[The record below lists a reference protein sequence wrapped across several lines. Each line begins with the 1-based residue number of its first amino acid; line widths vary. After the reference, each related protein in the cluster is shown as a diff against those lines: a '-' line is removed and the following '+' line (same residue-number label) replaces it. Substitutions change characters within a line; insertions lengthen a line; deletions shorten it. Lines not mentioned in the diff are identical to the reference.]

1 MLPVLER
8 LRHGVSIKKLSVQA
22 TGSEADTPSADDG
35 PDLPASIRRTMLQF
49 KYAIANRFGW
59 SLYEIDETDFE
70 SLFAFATYNPDKR
83 QGDPDTR
90 IIDGHI
96 SKRVQGAPPSWL

>member
-1 MLPVLER
+1 M
-8 LRHGVSIKKLSVQA
+8 
-22 TGSEADTPSADDG
+22 
-35 PDLPASIRRTMLQF
+35 PASIRRTMLQF

-70 SLFAFATYNPDKR
+70 SLFAFATYDPKR
-83 QGDPDTR
+83 PAIGDPDTR

-96 SKRVQGAPPSWL
+96 SKRVQGVPSWL